1 MPTRPR
7 SPCSAT
13 GCPNLNP
20 CPIHGRQAEQAYDKR
35 GRATAQRGDAAR
47 DRRWRELVLAAHPVC
62 GDPERAHP
70 GVVRASTVADHV
82 VPLRQWEDQPRSSRT
97 PIFTQ
102 AAIALARILAARG
115 IKADMQQLGAWSLEN
130 GQGLCAS
137 CHAVKSG
144 REGERPGK
152 FKT

>member
-1 MPTRPR
+1 MPARPR

-35 GRATAQRGDAAR
+35 GRAAAHRGDAAR

-82 VPLRQWEDQPRSSRT
+82 VPLREWEARRRPSQTVFMP
-97 PIFTQ
+97 
-102 AAIALARILAARG
+102 AALALAKILAARG
-115 IKADMQQLGAWSLEN
+115 IRADMQQLGAWSLEN
-130 GQGLCAS
+130 GQGLCSA
-137 CHAVKSG
+137 CHAVKAGLEAHG
-144 REGERPGK
+144 RG
-152 FKT
+152 

>member
-20 CPIHGRQAEQAYDKR
+20 CPIHGRQAEQAYDQRR
-35 GRATAQRGDAAR
+35 GAAAQRGYDAR
-47 DRRWRELVLAAHPVC
+47 YRRWRELVLAAHPIC

-82 VPLRQWEDQPRSSRT
+82 VPLREWEARHRSSRT
-97 PIFTQ
+97 PVFMP
-102 AAIALARILAARG
+102 AALALAKILAARG

-130 GQGLCAS
+130 GQGLCS
-137 CHAVKSG
+137 TCHAVKSESEAHG
-144 REGERPGK
+144 RG
-152 FKT
+152 